1 VEPHTGLPYLREAV
15 VFLVAT
21 VAVVPLFQRLR
32 ASPVLGYLA
41 IGAIVGP
48 HGLGRLAQDHPWL
61 AYVVIA
67 DVDHVQRFAELG
79 VVLLLF
85 VIGLGLSIDRVW
97 RMRRAAFGLG
107 LAQVAVCGA
116 AIAAVAW
123 SWGNPPPVAIV
134 LGACLALS
142 STAIVVQ
149 LLAERAETATRTGR
163 AAIAVL
169 LFQDLAVVP
178 ILFLVGVLGG
188 ERSGSLAVEFAV
200 AVAKAAVAI
209 GLILALGRLLL
220 RPLFRRIAALRSQD
234 LFVALT
240 LLAVIGTAWLTG
252 AAGLSMALGAFLA
265 GLVLAET
272 EFRHQIEMEIAPFKG
287 LLLSLFFVSVGM
299 TIDPLAVAGQMTALA
314 AAVAGLLALKAA
326 IIVVLALAFGLPPA
340 VALPL
345 GLLLSQ
351 GGEFGFLVVGQA
363 VANGLMPPPVGK
375 FMVMVVAL
383 TMAATPFLALLAH
396 AGERRLRAARPPGTL
411 PEPSEDIGDLEGHVV
426 IAGMGRVGSLVG
438 KVLEARQTPMV
449 GVDLDTAEVARQRR
463 AGRLVFFG
471 DAARRDLL
479 ARLGLDR
486 AAAVVITLNDWD
498 AVCRVLDRLRADW
511 PELKIYARARDA
523 EHARL
528 LLERGATHVVPETVE
543 ASLQLAER
551 VLEDM
556 GLPQETADGLIDA
569 QRAEILAALESA
581 PGKPAPPAS

>member
-1 VEPHTGLPYLREAV
+1 
-15 VFLVAT
+15 
-21 VAVVPLFQRLR
+21 
-32 ASPVLGYLA
+32 
-41 IGAIVGP
+41 
-48 HGLGRLAQDHPWL
+48 
-61 AYVVIA
+61 
-67 DVDHVQRFAELG
+67 
-79 VVLLLF
+79 
-85 VIGLGLSIDRVW
+85 
-97 RMRRAAFGLG
+97 
-107 LAQVAVCGA
+107 
-116 AIAAVAW
+116 
-123 SWGNPPPVAIV
+123 
-134 LGACLALS
+134 
-142 STAIVVQ
+142 
-149 LLAERAETATRTGR
+149 
-163 AAIAVL
+163 
-169 LFQDLAVVP
+169 
-178 ILFLVGVLGG
+178 
-188 ERSGSLAVEFAV
+188 
-200 AVAKAAVAI
+200 
-209 GLILALGRLLL
+209 
-220 RPLFRRIAALRSQD
+220 
-234 LFVALT
+234 
-240 LLAVIGTAWLTG
+240 
-252 AAGLSMALGAFLA
+252 
-265 GLVLAET
+265 
-272 EFRHQIEMEIAPFKG
+272 
-287 LLLSLFFVSVGM
+287 
-299 TIDPLAVAGQMTALA
+299 
-314 AAVAGLLALKAA
+314 
-326 IIVVLALAFGLPPA
+326 
-340 VALPL
+340 
-345 GLLLSQ
+345 
-351 GGEFGFLVVGQA
+351 
-363 VANGLMPPPVGK
+363 MPPPVGK

>member
-1 VEPHTGLPYLREAV
+1 MELHTGLPYLREAV

-48 HGLGRLAQDHPWL
+48 HGLGRLAQDRPWL

-107 LAQVAVCGA
+107 LAQVAFCGA

-299 TIDPLAVAGQMTALA
+299 TIDPLAVAGQMTELA

-326 IIVVLALAFGLPPA
+326 LIVVLALAFGLPPA

-449 GVDLDTAEVARQRR
+449 GVDLDAAEVARQRR

-569 QRAEILAALESA
+569 QRSEILAALESA

>member
-1 VEPHTGLPYLREAV
+1 MEPHTGLPYLREAV

-252 AAGLSMALGAFLA
+252 ATGLSMALGAFLA

>member
-252 AAGLSMALGAFLA
+252 ATGLSMALGAFLA